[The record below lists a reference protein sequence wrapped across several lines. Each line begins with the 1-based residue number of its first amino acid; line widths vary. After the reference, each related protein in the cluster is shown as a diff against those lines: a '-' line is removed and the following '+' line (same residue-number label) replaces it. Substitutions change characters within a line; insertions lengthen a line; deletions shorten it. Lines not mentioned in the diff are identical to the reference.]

1 MDQKNKTRAGRRGG
15 IMCGGDDDNNNDLLF
30 SFFVFDL
37 LVKKN
42 RDEEMYLSTFYLY
55 SVIDLYSAIII
66 RFGIF
71 VKK

>member
-55 SVIDLYSAIII
+55 SVIYSAIILII

>member
-30 SFFVFDL
+30 FLFVFDL

-42 RDEEMYLSTFYLY
+42 RDEEMYIYIIHVPILFFCYLFDINY
-55 SVIDLYSAIII
+55 SI
-66 RFGIF
+66 RI
-71 VKK
+71 VV

>member
-30 SFFVFDL
+30 FFFVFDL

-42 RDEEMYLSTFYLY
+42 RDEEMYLSIIHFIY
-55 SVIDLYSAIII
+55 SVIYSAIII